1 MGWDAVGYQQDPMPT
16 NVAVV
21 AEQSA
26 RLQAVAGVIR
36 EQAARLRAAGSA
48 PDWHSDAAERFRK
61 AVEPLPGKLD
71 TLAERYQK
79 VGGALA
85 EFGTVAAGTKAAAEQ
100 SRVDAEVAREDSQA
114 AMRGLQAKAAWEEQ
128 ARREAQTKSA
138 ANPGAP
144 PVPPAPYTGPD
155 WAGAKTQAEFRLQR
169 AQNGAKDAVRRYNE
183 AASHACSVIDGAIQ
197 DNMANDTSPFGWLKK
212 GANWLAEHLPIEVI
226 SNLASTI
233 AAGAALLTLFP
244 LPGPWTAAFAIVA
257 AAAAVVMVLCDV
269 VQMLNK
275 AYKEQPV
282 TVWDFAGL
290 AVDVLAAV
298 PLVGGAI
305 SSSAKV
311 LPRLAGAAARIDQ
324 FGRPLVAMERA
335 AMAGG
340 GVKNTLADMSANN
353 KSLSDAFLQPG
364 SMLWAGV
371 GAAAGGGK
379 LGGNKALNVINV
391 ADSDSRA
398 GMALADGND
407 QVELEARARADAST
421 FVPQAIPVPQG
432 VVPPAS
438 PAPVRT
444 SPFLRELI
452 PPESPAHA
460 LAVPSFGPGET
471 GARVQRLPVPT
482 TTGRR

>member
-1 MGWDAVGYQQDPMPT
+1 MGWDAVGYPEDPMPT

-26 RLQAVAGVIR
+26 RLNVVAGAIR

-61 AVEPLPGKLD
+61 AVEPLPAKLD

-85 EFGTVAAGTKAAAEQ
+85 EFGTVAAGTKAAADQ
-100 SRVDAEVAREDSQA
+100 ARLDAEVAQEDCLA
-114 AMRGLQAKAAWEEQ
+114 ATRGLQARAAWEEQ
-128 ARREAQTKSA
+128 ARREAQAKSA

-144 PVPPAPYTGPD
+144 PVPAAPYTGPD
-155 WAGAKTQAEFRLQR
+155 WAGAKTKAEFRLQR
-169 AQNGAKDAVRRYNE
+169 ARDGAKAAVRRYNE
-183 AASHACSVIDGAIQ
+183 AAAQACSVIDGAIQ
-197 DNMANDTSPFGWLKK
+197 DDMANDTSPLGWLKK
-212 GANWLAEHLPIEVI
+212 GGNWLAEHLPIEVI

-244 LPGPWTAAFAIVA
+244 LPGPWTAFFAGVA
-257 AAAAVVMVLCDV
+257 AAAAVVMVICDL
-269 VQMLNK
+269 VQMLSK

-282 TVWDFAGL
+282 TVWDVAGL
-290 AVDVLAAV
+290 AVDVLAMV

-311 LPRLAGAAARIDQ
+311 LPGLMGAAAKVEQ
-324 FGRPLVAMERA
+324 FRRPLVAMERA

-340 GVKNTLADMSANN
+340 GVKNTLADMNA
-353 KSLSDAFLQPG
+353 KGESLGDALLQPG
-364 SMLWAGV
+364 SMLWAGA
-371 GAAAGGGK
+371 GAAVGGRN
-379 LGGNKALNVINV
+379 LGGNKPMNVVNV
-391 ADSDSRA
+391 ANSDSRA
-398 GMALADGND
+398 GMALADGNE
-407 QVELEARARADAST
+407 QAELEARARADAST
-421 FVPQAIPVPQG
+421 FLPRAIPVPQG

-438 PAPVRT
+438 AAPVRR
-444 SPFLRELI
+444 SPFVQEMQ
-452 PPESPAHA
+452 PDSWAQSFA
-460 LAVPSFGPGET
+460 LPSFGPGQT
-471 GARVQRLPVPT
+471 GARVHHQSVPT